1 MKKRPIGDIMCNA
14 LLGVFFFLAGMTI
27 GKVYVNLLLVITVFL
42 IASNF
47 YIPTVMTDYE
57 FDKKGGLRTSAVV
70 YGGNR
75 LIIGMYLLTAAISVF
90 GVALILSASFE
101 VQIIAVIMIIY
112 TLIFTIVTK
121 NRLQGNQ
128 LIFDKNWILFPFGCL
143 TFVFFCLGLFKM
155 AT

>member
-1 MKKRPIGDIMCNA
+1 MCNA
-14 LLGVFFFLAGMTI
+14 LLGVYFFLAGMTI
-27 GKVYVNLLLVITVFL
+27 GKVFMNLLLVITIFL

-75 LIIGMYLLTAAISVF
+75 LINGMYVLTAAIIIF
-90 GVALILSASFE
+90 GAALVLSASLE

-112 TLIFTIVTK
+112 SLIFTIVTK
-121 NRLQGNQ
+121 NRLRGNQ
-128 LIFDKNWILFPFGCL
+128 LMLNENWILLPFGFL
-143 TFVFFCLGLFKM
+143 TFVFFCLGLFKI
-155 AT
+155 AV